1 MLSMKTR
8 NFIAMNAN
16 RYEAKG
22 VADGSIRV
30 FIFHSLFLNCQQ
42 D

>member
-8 NFIAMNAN
+8 NFMAMNAN
-16 RYEAKG
+16 RYDAKG
-22 VADGSIRV
+22 VADGSIRG
-30 FIFHSLFLNCQQ
+30 FIFQSIFFNCQQ